1 MRKLKT
7 GVSPANRL
15 ENPSSERARQYSGN
29 HSGARLFVAHLN
41 IKTRHA
47 RYPRIAEQKKQVI
60 AEMTQVLARV
70 LGKNPATT
78 IVIIEEVE
86 TESWGI
92 AGEPVSERRKRETLQ
107 MPETYTTSLIGLW
120 LVLTTIT
127 LQAVIATGAHRRQ
140 SKMVPGIVDPALSH
154 ESFVFRSDRT
164 FRNSLEN
171 IAPFFGLSVLAMLA
185 GFSPDRL
192 AIM

>member
-1 MRKLKT
+1 
-7 GVSPANRL
+7 
-15 ENPSSERARQYSGN
+15 
-29 HSGARLFVAHLN
+29 
-41 IKTRHA
+41 
-47 RYPRIAEQKKQVI
+47 
-60 AEMTQVLARV
+60 
-70 LGKNPATT
+70 
-78 IVIIEEVE
+78 
-86 TESWGI
+86 
-92 AGEPVSERRKRETLQ
+92 

-154 ESFVFRSDRT
+154 DSFVFRSDRT

-171 IAPFFGLSVLAMLA
+171 IAPFFGLSVLAMIA

-192 AIM
+192 AIVIWVYALARLLHMILYYRIATEKNPSPRSYFFMIGLLATIYLIGDLGQFLIL

>member
-1 MRKLKT
+1 
-7 GVSPANRL
+7 
-15 ENPSSERARQYSGN
+15 
-29 HSGARLFVAHLN
+29 
-41 IKTRHA
+41 
-47 RYPRIAEQKKQVI
+47 
-60 AEMTQVLARV
+60 
-70 LGKNPATT
+70 
-78 IVIIEEVE
+78 
-86 TESWGI
+86 
-92 AGEPVSERRKRETLQ
+92 
-107 MPETYTTSLIGLW
+107 MPETYATSLIGLW

-154 ESFVFRSDRT
+154 DSFVFRSDRT

-192 AIM
+192 AIAVWVYALSRLLHMILYYRIATEKNPSPRSYFYAIGLLTTLISLGIWDSF

>member
-1 MRKLKT
+1 ML
-7 GVSPANRL
+7 
-15 ENPSSERARQYSGN
+15 
-29 HSGARLFVAHLN
+29 
-41 IKTRHA
+41 
-47 RYPRIAEQKKQVI
+47 
-60 AEMTQVLARV
+60 
-70 LGKNPATT
+70 
-78 IVIIEEVE
+78 
-86 TESWGI
+86 
-92 AGEPVSERRKRETLQ
+92 
-107 MPETYTTSLIGLW
+107 ETYTTSFIGLW

-185 GFSPDRL
+185 GFSPNRL
-192 AIM
+192 AIIVWVYALARLLHMILYYRISTEKNPSPRSYFYMIGLLATFYLIGDLGQFLIL

>member
-1 MRKLKT
+1 ML
-7 GVSPANRL
+7 
-15 ENPSSERARQYSGN
+15 
-29 HSGARLFVAHLN
+29 
-41 IKTRHA
+41 
-47 RYPRIAEQKKQVI
+47 
-60 AEMTQVLARV
+60 
-70 LGKNPATT
+70 
-78 IVIIEEVE
+78 
-86 TESWGI
+86 
-92 AGEPVSERRKRETLQ
+92 
-107 MPETYTTSLIGLW
+107 ETYTTSFIGLW

-192 AIM
+192 AIIVWVYALARLLHMILYYRIRTEKNPSPRSYFYMIALLATFYLIGDLGQFLIM